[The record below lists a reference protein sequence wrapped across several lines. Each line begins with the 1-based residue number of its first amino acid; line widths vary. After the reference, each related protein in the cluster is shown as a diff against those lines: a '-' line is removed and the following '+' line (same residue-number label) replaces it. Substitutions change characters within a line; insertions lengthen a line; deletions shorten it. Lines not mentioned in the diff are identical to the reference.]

1 MSKPRTSTSNTS
13 RREKLEAPNPESD
26 PMLEPTIGRRVWA
39 AYVRAGYNRHTFAA
53 QLGIYY
59 TTLQRSDA
67 GSSQLTL
74 PLVMRAALLLGH
86 SMDDLCFGKNGRA
99 AARAHVDAS
108 SVLHAVDV
116 DRWLR
121 VRGSGKAFALTVK
134 GAIARLARPVT
145 LDWLEAFAEE
155 VQRSG
160 VGIQAASDKAL
171 AAALAK
177 DYAAHGGKRV
187 TRKSRSFQNRGTRLE
202 PSEAIPKSKRS
213 APARRLEHADD
224 ELEAELVG

>member
-1 MSKPRTSTSNTS
+1 MAKQRTSTK
-13 RREKLEAPNPESD
+13 RVKLETPSADGD

-39 AYVRAGYNRHTFAA
+39 AYAKAGYNRHTFAA

-74 PLVMRAALLLGH
+74 ALLMRAALLLGH
-86 SMDDLCFGKNGRA
+86 TMDDLCFGKGGRA

-108 SVLHAVDV
+108 SVMHAADV

-121 VRGSGKAFALTVK
+121 LRGSSKAFVMTVK
-134 GAIARLARPVT
+134 AAIARLARPVT
-145 LDWLEAFAEE
+145 LDWLEAFADELG
-155 VQRSG
+155 RPDA
-160 VGIQAASDKAL
+160 GIQAASDKAL
-171 AAALAK
+171 AVALAK

-187 TRKSRSFQNRGTRLE
+187 TRKSRSFQNRGTPLE

-213 APARRLEHADD
+213 GPSRSLERAHD
-224 ELEAELVG
+224 ELAAELVG